1 MAPENRSHLSSD
13 VDAIRE
19 LLLYGLKETD
29 CDIISS
35 DSDDLARFIA
45 EKVRTRTSCPCF

>member
-1 MAPENRSHLSSD
+1 M
-13 VDAIRE
+13 DAMRE

-35 DSDDLARFIA
+35 EDDDLPRFIA
-45 EKVRTRTSCPCF
+45 DKVRKLQV